1 MSNHLFESHIAFQQ
15 LQEEAKE
22 AGLTLEYS
30 GRKFTLIAGESRK
43 VKDLNGTITDTSQMD
58 VSSYSFDTIRA
69 CIRTWM
75 FCRYYYEYDKP
86 YQAPTVD

>member
-1 MSNHLFESHIAFQQ
+1 MSNHLLESYIAFQQ

-43 VKDLNGTITDTSQMD
+43 VKDLNGTITDRLYVEPSVREVYLD
-58 VSSYSFDTIRA
+58 SLRN
-69 CIRTWM
+69 
-75 FCRYYYEYDKP
+75 YYAQRFLINE
-86 YQAPTVD
+86 